1 MKQGRILF
9 LNGLTS
15 SGKTTLVEALQ
26 SRREVYFYVL
36 ANDLF
41 EQMVGEDYLRE
52 DYWKHL
58 APVILLM
65 YRTAAMLSDLGH
77 HVLIDGILVERPE
90 IAPHYRQL
98 MDIIG
103 DRPMDVIDVSC
114 PVEVCEARNAAR
126 SDRWA
131 GQSAEQAAL
140 MNKDIRYSLRVETD
154 KYSPAECADQIL
166 RALFPEEVR
175 A

>member
-1 MKQGRILF
+1 MPKGRILF

-15 SGKTTLVEALQ
+15 SGKTTLVDALQ

-77 HVLIDGILVERPE
+77 HVLIDGVLVERPE
-90 IAPHYRQL
+90 IAPHYQQL
-98 MDIIG
+98 RDIIG
-103 DRPMDVIDVSC
+103 DRPLDVIDISC

-126 SDRWA
+126 PDRWV

-154 KYSPAECADQIL
+154 KRSPEECAEQIL
-166 RALFPEEVR
+166 RALFPEEVWV
-175 A
+175 

>member
-1 MKQGRILF
+1 MSQGRILF

-15 SGKTTLVEALQ
+15 SGKTTLVDALQ
-26 SRREVYFYVL
+26 SRREVYFYVV

-65 YRTAAMLSDLGH
+65 YRTAAMLSDQGH

-90 IAPHYRQL
+90 ITPHYQQL
-98 MDIIG
+98 LEIIG
-103 DRPMDVIDVSC
+103 DRPLDVIDVSC

-126 SDRWA
+126 PDRWV

-140 MNKDIRYSLRVETD
+140 MNKGIHYSLRVETD
-154 KYSPAECADQIL
+154 KCSPEACADQIL

>member
-1 MKQGRILF
+1 MPQGRILF

-15 SGKTTLVEALQ
+15 SGKTSIVDALQ
-26 SRREVYFYVL
+26 RRREVYFYVV

-65 YRTAAMLSDLGH
+65 YRMAAMMSDLGH
-77 HVLIDGILVERPE
+77 HVLIDGILVECPE
-90 IAPHYRQL
+90 IAPHYEQL
-98 MDIIG
+98 KAIIG

-114 PVEVCEARNAAR
+114 PVEVCEARNAVR
-126 SDRWA
+126 PDRWA

-140 MNKDIRYSLRVETD
+140 MNKEIRYALRVKTD
-154 KYSPAECADQIL
+154 KCSPEECAEQIL
-166 RALFPEEVR
+166 RALFPEAVR